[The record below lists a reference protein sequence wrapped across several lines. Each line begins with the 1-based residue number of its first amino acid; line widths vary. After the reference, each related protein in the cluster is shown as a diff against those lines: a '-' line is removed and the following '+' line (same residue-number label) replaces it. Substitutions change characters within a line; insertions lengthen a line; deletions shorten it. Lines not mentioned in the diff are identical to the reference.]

1 MTQINRGIRRA
12 TSPVTTKFLGGVGER
27 QVRVIASDSTPDR
40 MGDVLDPNGCDL
52 RNYYKNPVVLA
63 QHDSNQPIA
72 RCSDIAVRGE
82 QVVATI
88 EFPPAG
94 TSDRC
99 DEYLALLKAG
109 ILGAVSVGFLP
120 IEYKPRQDGGFL
132 FTKWEL
138 LELSVVSVPANPSAL
153 VTERSIGGT
162 NRRAADLARAA
173 RIAARLARPAAT
185 DRIDHRDAADNQAD
199 FETALRRADA
209 VRLHRTILKRHAMA
223 VQAALASSSW

>member
-27 QVRVIASDSTPDR
+27 QVRVVASDATPDR
-40 MGDVLDPNGCDL
+40 MGDVLDPAGCDL

-63 QHDSNQPIA
+63 QHDSGQPIA
-72 RCSDIAVRGE
+72 RCSDIAVRGG

-94 TSDRC
+94 TSDRS

-120 IEYKPRQDGGFL
+120 IEFRPRAGGGFL
-132 FTKWEL
+132 FTKWEI

-162 NRRAADLARAA
+162 NRRAADLARAV
-173 RIAARLARPAAT
+173 RIAARIAGPAVHV
-185 DRIDHRDAADNQAD
+185 DRRDAATRDAD
-199 FETALRRADA
+199 FRLSAIRADA
-209 VRLHRTILKRHAMA
+209 ERLHNEIRQRHAIA
-223 VQAALASSSW
+223 VQATLAGPGW

>member
-1 MTQINRGIRRA
+1 MTISHVNRGIRRA
-12 TSPVTTKFLGGVGER
+12 TSPVTTKFLGGVGDR
-27 QVRVIASDSTPDR
+27 QVRVVASDATPDR
-40 MGDVLDPNGCDL
+40 MGDVLDPAGCDL
-52 RNYYKNPVVLA
+52 RNYYKNPIVLA

-72 RCSDIAVRGE
+72 RCSDIAVRGGL
-82 QVVATI
+82 VVATI
-88 EFPPAG
+88 EFPAAG
-94 TSDRC
+94 INGRS

-120 IEYKPRQDGGFL
+120 IAYKPRQGGGFL
-132 FTKWEL
+132 FTEWEM

-173 RIAARLARPAAT
+173 RIAARIATPAAT
-185 DRIDHRDAADNQAD
+185 DRRDAADKQAD

-209 VRLHRTILKRHAMA
+209 VRLHQTMLKRHALA
-223 VQAALASSSW
+223 VQATLAGSNW

>member
-1 MTQINRGIRRA
+1 MTTISRGIRRT

-27 QVRVIASDSTPDR
+27 QVRVVASDATPDR

-52 RNYYKNPVVLA
+52 RNYYKNPIVLA
-63 QHDSNQPIA
+63 QHDSNQPIG
-72 RCSDIAVRGE
+72 RCSDIAVRGG

-94 TSDRC
+94 TSDRS

-120 IEYKPRQDGGFL
+120 VAYKPRQAGGFL
-132 FTKWEL
+132 FTEWEM

-153 VTERSIGGT
+153 VTERSFGGT

-173 RIAARLARPAAT
+173 SIAARIAGPAAT
-185 DRIDHRDAADNQAD
+185 DRIDYRDAADKQAD

-209 VRLHRTILKRHAMA
+209 VRLHQTMLKRHALA
-223 VQAALASSSW
+223 VQATLAGPSW